1 MLEKGPMRRVLC
13 ACTLLGLAA
22 CASGPPP
29 DAELAAAETALTEA
43 ADADAMEHA
52 PAPLALARDRLERAR
67 RAAAAGENHE
77 AARLAEQA
85 LVNAQLAA
93 AEARSEV
100 AREHAEELR
109 MSIQTLRDE
118 VARRPPA
125 TS

>member
-1 MLEKGPMRRVLC
+1 MLEKSASRRVLY
-13 ACTLLGLAA
+13 ACTVVGLAA

-29 DAELAAAETALTEA
+29 DAEIAAAETALTEA
-43 ADADAMEHA
+43 AYANAVERA
-52 PAPLALARDRLERAR
+52 PAPLALARDKLERAR
-67 RAAAAGENHE
+67 RAAADGDNQE

-85 LVNAQLAA
+85 MVDAQLAA
-93 AEARSEV
+93 AEARSEL

-118 VARRPPA
+118 VGGRPPA